1 MTGEDAATNGMPD
14 ISSWDAVDPAR
25 YPFDPCEALAV
36 VQVVAPTVPGPVD
49 PGIRLSPA
57 ELTAA
62 REEESRWYRRVS
74 LALAD
79 KYGNWAYGW
88 SWSPGSAAYR
98 WGVTRRYDFSEPIRI
113 SADDTLRLVV
123 DELVL
128 WRHCLEAVAE
138 QFDRLLPRVRPGGT
152 ISRADTA
159 DWEAAIT
166 HLLLTAAG
174 MGEDSDAW
182 LGWSNRVL
190 VWFLTAAGVP
200 EKRSVD
206 LVDAVLK
213 DYYYQ
218 PLSAAD
224 VADVAEHIARQVCA
238 PATGNLARAGDA
250 TDDWPDTWPL
260 DWPSWRATNLARD
273 HG

>member
-1 MTGEDAATNGMPD
+1 MTGEDAAAHHKPD
-14 ISSWDAVDPAR
+14 MSRWDAVDPAR
-25 YPFDPCEALAV
+25 YPFDPGEALAV
-36 VQVVAPTVPGPVD
+36 VRFVAPAVPGPVES
-49 PGIRLSPA
+49 GIRLPPA

-62 REEESRWYRRVS
+62 REEGFRWYREVS

-79 KYGNWAYGW
+79 RYGNWAYGW
-88 SWSPGSAAYR
+88 NWSPGPAAYR
-98 WGVTRRYDFSEPIRI
+98 CGVTHRYDLLEPIRT

-123 DELVL
+123 NELVL
-128 WRHCLEAVAE
+128 WRNCLEGVAE

-159 DWEAAIT
+159 AWEAAIT
-166 HLLLTAAG
+166 HLLLTTAG
-174 MGEDSDAW
+174 MGEESH
-182 LGWSNRVL
+182 LGWSSRVL

-206 LVDAVLK
+206 LVDVTLK
-213 DYYYQ
+213 GYYYQ
-218 PLSAAD
+218 FLSAAD

-260 DWPSWRATNLARD
+260 GWPSWRATNLARD